1 MRPLNALSVA
11 LIVVGL
17 GLALLAPLALQTPVA
32 AAPLL
37 SLTETA
43 EPPTA
48 TPEPPATATPEP
60 VATATPEPGVVA
72 TPEPGA
78 TSAPGATAVPEPEPE
93 RPRRADP
100 AVTKRGGAG
109 EARVGDLVNFTI
121 TVFNRGNGDAT
132 GVTVIDS
139 LPPFL
144 ELVSAAT
151 NRGVLSTTPGSVTL
165 RIDRLSPDMV
175 VTLTIV
181 TRAIAPA
188 PPGSA
193 NVVTLSSEGGGD
205 DPVNNSASV
214 PIFVTA
220 GASDALPTTTA
231 TLPAVTPEAPTTT
244 AAQPTPIAPTATSA
258 VLAQRPAQLPVTGIN
273 TPGGQPALALLGVG
287 LMILGLALSRRR

>member
-1 MRPLNALSVA
+1 MRPLNALSAA
-11 LIVVGL
+11 LIVIGL

-43 EPPTA
+43 EPPTV

-60 VATATPEPGVVA
+60 VATAVPEP
-72 TPEPGA
+72 EPTA
-78 TSAPGATAVPEPEPE
+78 TSVPIATAVPEPEPE

-109 EARVGDLVNFTI
+109 ETRVGDLVNFTI

-165 RIDRLSPDMV
+165 RIDRLSPEMV

-220 GASDALPTTTA
+220 GASDALSTATA

-258 VLAQRPAQLPVTGIN
+258 VLARRPAQLPVTGIN

-287 LMILGLALSRRR
+287 LMILGLALSRWR

>member
-1 MRPLNALSVA
+1 MRPLNTLSAA
-11 LIVVGL
+11 LIVIGL
-17 GLALLAPLALQTPVA
+17 GLALLAPLALQTPVV

-60 VATATPEPGVVA
+60 VATAVPEP
-72 TPEPGA
+72 EPTA
-78 TSAPGATAVPEPEPE
+78 TSAPIATAVPQPEPE

-109 EARVGDLVNFTI
+109 EARVGDLITFTI

-132 GVTVIDS
+132 GVTVVDS

-151 NRGVLSTTPGSVTL
+151 NHGVLSTTPGSVTL
-165 RIDRLSPDMV
+165 RIDRLSPAIV

-220 GASDALPTTTA
+220 DVSDALPTTTP
-231 TLPAVTPEAPTTT
+231 TPPAATPEAFGSAE
-244 AAQPTPIAPTATSA
+244 AAATPVAPTATSA
-258 VLAQRPAQLPVTGIN
+258 ALAARPAQLPMTGID
-273 TPGGQPALALLGVG
+273 TQTRQPALALIGVG
-287 LMILGLALSRRR
+287 LITLGLALSRRR